1 MSFRYTNN
9 LISTIKQRALLREYQ
24 RELFHR
30 VFTGACSGILVQCNA
45 SGEVLG
51 ITHDASAEGRYRE
64 EGSSTGGALDGVAVA
79 KAVKLAVWEAMRKV
93 HATKDDLYHRSIKV
107 SELMDPR
114 GLGGDLSGDNTKSAQ
129 GLGATSSG
137 AFQNSNMSYNPV
149 WFAENSTSI
158 GPFVYDSVHDRVVG
172 GGTSDWFYG
181 ESSSAVS
188 SSSSSS
194 AFRPTLAHIFPESAA
209 HLLLLNEEEE
219 VVATSSS
226 SSPGEGAAAT
236 STPTTR
242 QAMSTSATAVQEA
255 AAVEMCDD
263 EANFWRRVEGIRR
276 AQQTVLGSTPKRG
289 YLDDP
294 NNRQPVSDYEER
306 VSLRFIS

>member
-30 VFTGACSGILVQCNA
+30 VFTGVCSGIIVQCNA

-51 ITHDASAEGRYRE
+51 ISHEASAEGKYRE
-64 EGSSTGGALDGVAVA
+64 EGGSGPLDGVAVA
-79 KAVKLAVWEAMRKV
+79 GAVKLAVWEAMRKV
-93 HATKDDLYHRSIKV
+93 HATKDDLYQRSIKV

-114 GLGGDLSGDNTKSAQ
+114 SLGGDLSGDHTKSAQ
-129 GLGATSSG
+129 GLGATTAG
-137 AFQNSNMSYNPV
+137 AFISNATMSYNPV

-181 ESSSAVS
+181 SSSAS
-188 SSSSSS
+188 SSSTP
-194 AFRPTLAHIFPESAA
+194 APFRPTMAHIFPESAA
-209 HLLLLNEEEE
+209 HLLLLNEEDEQRDVE
-219 VVATSSS
+219 GGKDAAVV
-226 SSPGEGAAAT
+226 
-236 STPTTR
+236 
-242 QAMSTSATAVQEA
+242 MSTSAAAIQQA
-255 AAVEMCDD
+255 AAVEMSDE

-289 YLDDP
+289 YQDDP
-294 NNRQPVSDYEER
+294 NNRVAVSDFEEK